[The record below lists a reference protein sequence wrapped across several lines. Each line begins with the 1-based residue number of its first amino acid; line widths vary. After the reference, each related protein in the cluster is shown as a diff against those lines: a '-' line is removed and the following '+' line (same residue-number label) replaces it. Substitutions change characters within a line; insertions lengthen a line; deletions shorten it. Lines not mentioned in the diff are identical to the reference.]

1 MDETSILK
9 EYHLWSDSNLLEK
22 NTVLN
27 IPKKSMAFENQYYDS
42 INEVYMETPLMYC
55 HIVDLEIIENNDTDF
70 ITCKVIKIRDLSY

>member
-27 IPKKSMAFENQYYDS
+27 IPKKVINIENQQYDC
-42 INEVYMETPLMYC
+42 INEVYVETPLMYC
-55 HIVDLEIIENNDTDF
+55 HIVDLEIVEESSNDF
-70 ITCKVIKIRDLSY
+70 LQCKVVNIRELSY